1 MTSTR
6 KQEPERSDKATAKG
20 LIKTQS
26 LEVRRQNM
34 RVFVTGATG
43 FIGSA
48 IVRELIDAG
57 HQVLGLARS
66 DAAAK
71 SLAAAG
77 AKIHRGDLEDLDSL
91 RRGAAD
97 SEGVIHTAFSPDW
110 STFEAN
116 CKTERRAIEAI
127 GPALAGSDRPF
138 VVASATPMLKWGR
151 LGTEEDATD
160 SNNFL
165 GALRGPG
172 EEMAL
177 SMAPRGVRVSVVRLP
192 PLVHGDGDHGFTADH
207 GFTPLLISFG
217 REKGLS
223 AYIGDGL
230 NRWPAVHRL
239 DAAHLFRLALEK
251 APAGARVHGV
261 AEEGIAFRDIADVI
275 GRRLNIPVVTKSP
288 EEAANHFG
296 WFAPFP
302 GVDCPASSKLTQE
315 RLGWRPVQPSLFTD
329 FERESYFKT

>member
-1 MTSTR
+1 
-6 KQEPERSDKATAKG
+6 
-20 LIKTQS
+20 
-26 LEVRRQNM
+26 M

-48 IVRELIDAG
+48 IVKELIDAG
-57 HQVLGLARS
+57 HQVLGLTRS

-97 SEGVIHTAFSPDW
+97 SEGVIHIAFIPDW
-110 STFEAN
+110 SKFEAN
-116 CKTERRAIEAI
+116 CKTDRRAIEAI
-127 GPALAGSDRPF
+127 GSALAGSDRPF
-138 VVASATPMLKWGR
+138 VVASGTAVLKWGR
-151 LGTEEDATD
+151 LGTEEDAPD
-160 SNNFL
+160 SNFL
-165 GALRGPG
+165 GAHRGPC

-177 SMAPRGVRVSVVRLP
+177 SMASRGVRVSVVRLP
-192 PLVHGDGDHGFTADH
+192 PSVHGDGDHGFV
-207 GFTPLLISFG
+207 PVLIG
-217 REKGLS
+217 IAREKGLS
-223 AYIGDGL
+223 AHIGDGL

-239 DAAHLFRLALEK
+239 DAAHLLRLALEK
-251 APAGARVHGV
+251 APAGARLHGV
-261 AEEGIAFRDIADVI
+261 AEEGVAFRNIAEVI

-296 WFAPFP
+296 WFAAFP

-315 RLGWRPVQPSLFTD
+315 RLGWRPVQPSLLTD
-329 FERESYFKT
+329 LERGSYFKT